1 MVTITHS
8 DTSSSP
14 AIVSVTQLV
23 VVASHL
29 VVPCVARGG
38 ASCCNAAL
46 IWLKSNAIHRALLTY
61 LVEPY
66 EPALDGMPLLKAAA
80 GHWTGRSRRWSSL
93 PHLQFI
99 LVTSR
104 DIGDVAQH
112 A

>member
-1 MVTITHS
+1 MACYEDKLGDRNDCARLRGIT
-8 DTSSSP
+8 
-14 AIVSVTQLV
+14 VSNR
-23 VVASHL
+23 H
-29 VVPCVARGG
+29 
-38 ASCCNAAL
+38 
-46 IWLKSNAIHRALLTY
+46 HRRADLAKIKRNTPGALLTY
-61 LVEPY
+61 LVEPD
-66 EPALDGMPLLKAAA
+66 EPALDGMPLLKAAP

>member
-1 MVTITHS
+1 M
-8 DTSSSP
+8 
-14 AIVSVTQLV
+14 
-23 VVASHL
+23 
-29 VVPCVARGG
+29 
-38 ASCCNAAL
+38 
-46 IWLKSNAIHRALLTY
+46 LTY
-61 LVEPY
+61 LVEPD

>member
-1 MVTITHS
+1 MACYDDQLGDRNDCGGRRGIT
-8 DTSSSP
+8 
-14 AIVSVTQLV
+14 VSNRHHRRADL
-23 VVASHL
+23 AK
-29 VVPCVARGG
+29 
-38 ASCCNAAL
+38 
-46 IWLKSNAIHRALLTY
+46 LKRNTPGALLTY
-61 LVEPY
+61 LVEPD